1 MDKDA
6 LVDYEYPDL
15 DPLPSKIETETI
27 PPCDPTADD
36 MLYHICITAIS
47 LVIMLIL
54 AILARRTKVGKR
66 QKGLPGLLSPVNF
79 LDHTQHK
86 GLAVA
91 VFGVLLCKLWGL
103 LISTN
108 PLPFTTDSTNKQN
121 WVILGVFY
129 YPALYYPLLA
139 CGTLHNK
146 VGYVLGSLLSWTH
159 FGVLVWQ
166 KIDCPKTPLIH
177 KHYSL
182 FSSLPQIAC
191 LAFLSF
197 QYPLLLFKGFKGA
210 ERTNAT
216 EDLSSS
222 YYRDYVK
229 TILYEKM
236 SSKVSTSS
244 TDKPK
249 LPQRVTDAV
258 RSYIYTPEEAAFRFP
273 LKLAISC
280 VVSFITL
287 YQMGLV
293 LISAVVPT
301 MQKARFGVDEDIA
314 NVLAGFQIILSPDRK
329 EVVRIVVYYMWCVE
343 VCYISA
349 MTLSCLVNLV
359 LLMRSMVLHRSNL
372 KGLYRGDIYNVYNCQ
387 RTIRASRPALVCWMG
402 YTSFTAAHICIGM
415 IIQTLVFFLCL
426 MVAVFLIIIPILHR
440 QNLILFQIVLSM
452 WPFWL
457 MILLAVVLQHIT
469 ARFCFIKK
477 TAGTRDLTN
486 RGNLFLLTYLLF
498 PVNVLI
504 GVLLAIWRMIITA
517 LFNIVHMG
525 RMDIGLLNRNVEAFD
540 PAYRCYAH
548 YLKIE
553 VSQSHPVMKA
563 FCGILLQS
571 LGQESKAAQKSR
583 DAEEGI
589 QLVQQEKKLH
599 KVSSAKRARMHW
611 QLLYTLVNNPSLV
624 GTRKHFQLQ
633 TADNFLNGS
642 LNRTSKQ
649 GSKKEAIPKE
659 AEAAAASN

>member
-6 LVDYEYPDL
+6 LLDYEYPDL
-15 DPLPSKIETETI
+15 DPLPTKIEAEII

-36 MLYHICITAIS
+36 RLYHICITAIS
-47 LVIMLIL
+47 LVVMLIL
-54 AILARRTKVGKR
+54 AILARRMKVGDR

-103 LISTN
+103 IMSPN
-108 PLPFTTDSTNKQN
+108 PLPFTTDVENKQN

-177 KHYSL
+177 KYYSL

-197 QYPLLLFKGFKGA
+197 QYPLLLFKGLKGT
-210 ERTNAT
+210 EKHNAT

-222 YYRDYVK
+222 YYKDYVK
-229 TILYEKM
+229 KMLKEK
-236 SSKVSTSS
+236 KTAKISTSS
-244 TDKPK
+244 TETPK
-249 LPQRVTDAV
+249 LPQRIIDAV
-258 RSYIYTPEEAAFRFP
+258 KSYIYTPEEAFRFP
-273 LKLAISC
+273 PKLAISA
-280 VVSFITL
+280 VVSVITL
-287 YQMGLV
+287 YQVGLL

-301 MQKARFGVDEDIA
+301 LQTARSGVDEDVA
-314 NVLAGFQIILSPDRK
+314 NLLAGFKIMLSPDK
-329 EVVRIVVYYMWCVE
+329 SEVVRIVVHYMWCVE

-349 MTLSCLVNLV
+349 MTLSGLVNLAM
-359 LLMRSMVLHRSNL
+359 LMRSMVLHRSNL

-387 RTIRASRPALVCWMG
+387 RSIRASRPALVCWMG
-402 YTSFTAAHICIGM
+402 YTSFTAAHICFAM
-415 IIQTLVFFLCL
+415 LIQTMVFFLCL
-426 MVAVFLIIIPILHR
+426 LIAVFLIMMPVLHG
-440 QNLILFQIVLSM
+440 QNLILFQILWSM

-457 MILLAVVLQHIT
+457 MILLAVLIQHISG
-469 ARFCFIKK
+469 RFCFIKK
-477 TAGTRDLTN
+477 AAGTRDLDN

-504 GVLLAIWRMIITA
+504 GVLLAVWRIIITA

-525 RMDIGLLNRNVEAFD
+525 RMDISLLNRNVEAFD

-563 FCGILLQS
+563 FCGMLLQS
-571 LGQESKAAQKSR
+571 VGQESNATQRSR

-589 QLVQQEKKLH
+589 QLVHQEKKQH
-599 KVSSAKRARMHW
+599 KVSSAKKARRHW

-624 GTRKHFQLQ
+624 GTRKHFQRQ
-633 TADNFLNGS
+633 TAESFLNGS
-642 LNRTSKQ
+642 LNRSAKE
-649 GSKKEAIPKE
+649 GSKKEEKE
-659 AEAAAASN
+659 ADAAASN

>member
-1 MDKDA
+1 MDA

-15 DPLPSKIETETI
+15 DPLPTKKEAEVI

-47 LVIMLIL
+47 LVVMLIL
-54 AILARRTKVGKR
+54 AILARRTKVTDR

-103 LISTN
+103 LISPN

-197 QYPLLLFKGFKGA
+197 QYPLLLFKGFKGT
-210 ERTNAT
+210 EKTNAT

-229 TILYEKM
+229 KMLSEKK
-236 SSKVSTSS
+236 SSKINMSG
-244 TDKPK
+244 TDKPQ
-249 LPQRVTDAV
+249 LPRRILDAV
-258 RSYIYTPEEAAFRFP
+258 KSYIYTPQDAFRFP
-273 LKLAISC
+273 LKLAISG
-280 VVSFITL
+280 VISFITL
-287 YQMGLV
+287 YQMGLL
-293 LISAVVPT
+293 LILALIPT
-301 MQKARFGVDEDIA
+301 LQTARYGVDEDIA
-314 NVLAGFQIILSPDRK
+314 NVLAGFQIILSPDRH

-359 LLMRSMVLHRSNL
+359 MLMRSMVLHRSNL

-387 RTIRASRPALVCWMG
+387 RSIRASRPALVCWMG
-402 YTSFTAAHICIGM
+402 YTSFTAAHICFGM
-415 IIQTLVFFLCL
+415 MIQTMVFFLCL
-426 MVAVFLIIIPILHR
+426 LVAVFLIIIPILHR
-440 QNLILFQIVLSM
+440 QNLFLFQTLWSM

-457 MILLAVVLQHIT
+457 MIILAVLIQHIT
-469 ARFCFIKK
+469 ARFFFIKK
-477 TAGTRDLTN
+477 AAGTNDLNN

-504 GVLLAIWRMIITA
+504 GVLLAVWRMIITA

-525 RMDIGLLNRNVEAFD
+525 RMDISLLNRNVEAFD

-563 FCGILLQS
+563 FCGMLLQS
-571 LGQESKAAQKSR
+571 VGQEGKAAQGSR

-589 QLVQQEKKLH
+589 QLVQQEKKQH
-599 KVSSAKRARMHW
+599 KVSSAKRARRHW

-624 GTRKHFQLQ
+624 GTRKHFQHQ
-633 TADNFLNGS
+633 NAESFVNGS
-642 LNRTSKQ
+642 LNRSTKE
-649 GSKKEAIPKE
+649 GSKKEAVPKD
-659 AEAAAASN
+659 AEATAEN

>member
-6 LVDYEYPDL
+6 ALDYDYPNFDE
-15 DPLPSKIETETI
+15 PSKINHEI
-27 PPCDPTADD
+27 ILPCDPTADD
-36 MLYHICITAIS
+36 RLYHICISAIS
-47 LVIMLIL
+47 LVVMLIL
-54 AILARRTKVGKR
+54 AILARRTKVGDR

-91 VFGVLLCKLWGL
+91 VFGVLLCKLCGL
-103 LISTN
+103 VVSPN
-108 PLPFTTDSTNKQN
+108 PLPFTTESENKQN
-121 WVILGVFY
+121 WMILGVFF

-166 KIDCPKTPLIH
+166 KIDCPKTPQIH
-177 KHYSL
+177 KYYSL
-182 FSSLPQIAC
+182 FSSLPQIVC

-197 QYPLLLFKGFKGA
+197 QYPLLLFKGLKGT
-210 ERTNAT
+210 EKHNVT
-216 EDLSSS
+216 EDLNSS
-222 YYRDYVK
+222 YYKDYVK
-229 TILYEKM
+229 KM
-236 SSKVSTSS
+236 LKKKKPGKISSS
-244 TDKPK
+244 TAEMPK
-249 LPQRVTDAV
+249 LPQRIIDAV
-258 RSYIYTPEEAAFRFP
+258 KSYIYTPEEAFRFP
-273 LKLAISC
+273 LKLAISG
-280 VVSFITL
+280 VVSFIML
-287 YQMGLV
+287 YQVGLL
-293 LISAVVPT
+293 LILAVVPSL
-301 MQKARFGVDEDIA
+301 QIARLGVDEDVA
-314 NVLAGFQIILSPDRK
+314 KLLAGFQIELSPDK
-329 EVVRIVVYYMWCVE
+329 HEVVRIVVYYMWCVE

-349 MTLSCLVNLV
+349 MTLSALVNLAMF
-359 LLMRSMVLHRSNL
+359 MRSMVLHRSNL

-387 RTIRASRPALVCWMG
+387 RSIRASRPALVCWMG
-402 YTSFTAAHICIGM
+402 YTSFTAAHVCIGM
-415 IIQTLVFFLCL
+415 IIQTMVFFLCL
-426 MVAVFLIIIPILHR
+426 LVAVFLIIIPVLHG
-440 QNLILFQIVLSM
+440 QNLILFQVLLSM

-457 MILLAVVLQHIT
+457 MILLAVLIQHLT

-477 TAGTRDLTN
+477 TAGTRDLDN

-504 GVLLAIWRMIITA
+504 GVLLAFWRMIITA

-525 RMDIGLLNRNVEAFD
+525 RTDISLLNRNVEAFD

-563 FCGILLQS
+563 FCGMLLQS
-571 LGQESKAAQKSR
+571 VGQENNAAQRSR

-589 QLVQQEKKLH
+589 QLVQQEKKQH
-599 KVSSAKRARMHW
+599 KVSSAKRARGHW

-624 GTRKHFQLQ
+624 GTRKHFQRQ
-633 TADNFLNGS
+633 TAESFLNGS
-642 LNRTSKQ
+642 LNRNTKE
-649 GSKKEAIPKE
+649 GSKKEVANKE
-659 AEAAAASN
+659 AEAAASD